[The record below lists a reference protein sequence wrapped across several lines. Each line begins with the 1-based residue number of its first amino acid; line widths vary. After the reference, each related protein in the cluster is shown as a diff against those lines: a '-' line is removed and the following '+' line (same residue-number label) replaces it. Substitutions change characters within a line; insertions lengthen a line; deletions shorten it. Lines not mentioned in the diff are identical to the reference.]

1 MTRLALR
8 RRRAATT
15 LDLPTTAGAVALG
28 LAAGALA
35 GFLLGELWGPT
46 ASRAISRPKRPAQK
60 GSVAALVEATH
71 EALAGDPDV
80 AACALEVVPVG
91 RRAVELHGWVPNRTT
106 RARALRYAREA
117 LPDASVID
125 CLLVH
130 GEDDGA
136 LEPLHADIRSA

>member
-15 LDLPTTAGAVALG
+15 LDLPTAAGAVALG
-28 LAAGALA
+28 LAAGTLA

-46 ASRAISRPKRPAQK
+46 ASRAIRTPKRAAQK
-60 GSVAALVEATH
+60 SSVAALVEATH
-71 EALAGDPDV
+71 EALAADPTV
-80 AACALEVVPVG
+80 AACGLEVTPVG
-91 RRAVELHGWVPNRTT
+91 RRAVELHGWVPNRAT
-106 RARALRYAREA
+106 RARALRHVREA
-117 LPDASVID
+117 LPEASVID

-130 GEDDGA
+130 GEDDDA

>member
-8 RRRAATT
+8 RRPAATT
-15 LDLPTTAGAVALG
+15 PDLPATAGAVALG

-46 ASRAISRPKRPAQK
+46 AARAIRAPKRKAQQ
-60 GSVAALVEATH
+60 GSVAALVEATL
-71 EALAGDPDV
+71 EALAADPTV
-80 AACALEVVPVG
+80 AACGLDAVPVG
-91 RRAVELHGWVPNRTT
+91 RRAVELHGWVPSRAI
-106 RARALRYAREA
+106 RARALRHVRDA
-117 LPDASVID
+117 LPEASVID

-136 LEPLHADIRSA
+136 PEPLHADIRSA

>member
-15 LDLPTTAGAVALG
+15 LDLPTAAGAVALG

-46 ASRAISRPKRPAQK
+46 ASRAIRTPKRTPRT
-60 GSVAALVEATH
+60 GSAAALVDAAHLALGADEA
-71 EALAGDPDV
+71 V
-80 AACALEVVPVG
+80 AASNLRVVPLG
-91 RRAVELHGWVPNRTT
+91 RSAIELHGWVPNRAT
-106 RARALRYAREA
+106 RARAIRHVREA
-117 LPDASVID
+117 LPEASVID
-125 CLLVH
+125 CLLVR

-136 LEPLHADIRSA
+136 LEPPHADIRSA

>member
-46 ASRAISRPKRPAQK
+46 ASRAIRRPKRPVRT
-60 GSVAALVEATH
+60 GSAATLVDAARTALGADPLVAASAI
-71 EALAGDPDV
+71 
-80 AACALEVVPVG
+80 EVVPVG
-91 RRAVELHGWVPNRTT
+91 RSAIELHGWVPNRTT
-106 RARALRYAREA
+106 RARAIRHVREA
-117 LPDASVID
+117 LPEASVID

-136 LEPLHADIRSA
+136 LEAPHADIRSA

>member
-8 RRRAATT
+8 RRRAATS

-28 LAAGALA
+28 LLAGTVA

-46 ASRAISRPKRPAQK
+46 ASRAIRAPRAPARK

-71 EALAGDPDV
+71 EALAVHPEL
-80 AACALEVVPVG
+80 AACTLEVVPVG
-91 RRAVELHGWVPNRTT
+91 RSAIELHGWVPGRTT
-106 RARALRYAREA
+106 RARALRVVREA
-117 LPDASVID
+117 LPEAKVID

-130 GEDDGA
+130 GEDDDA
-136 LEPLHADIRSA
+136 LAPPHAGIRTA